1 MGLRPRRT
9 TLAAVVMVGLAGLS
23 GCGSEPPPAPPSGV
37 DGLTIPTPSPDPRD
51 FTHRVTNR
59 WLPLV
64 PGHSWTYAADDGA
77 TREVSVTN
85 ELVEVA
91 GVTAVEVAT
100 RETSATGAAT
110 DSFYEFYAQDRFGNV
125 WLLGRKVD
133 RGPLPDWQ
141 AGVDGAQAGLAMAAV
156 PRRGDGYAVAD
167 ARGAD
172 EDRAIVLSLDASA
185 ATPAGTYDHALL
197 VEYTSVLD
205 PGSVVRRTYARG
217 VGLVSEVGVQ
227 GALGQWELTATDP
240 GLPASESPD

>member
-1 MGLRPRRT
+1 MMI
-9 TLAAVVMVGLAGLS
+9 ASAGVS

-37 DGLTIPTPSPDPRD
+37 DGLTIPLPTPDPGQFVR
-51 FTHRVTNR
+51 RVTNPWLALAPGAR
-59 WLPLV
+59 WAYTSEV
-64 PGHSWTYAADDGA
+64 GD
-77 TREVSVTN
+77 TRLVSVGEETT
-85 ELVEVA
+85 EVQ
-91 GVTAVEVAT
+91 GVTTTVVHTVERTPGERPRTV
-100 RETSATGAAT
+100 R
-110 DSFYEFYAQDRFGNV
+110 DDLYAQDRAGNV
-125 WLLGRKVD
+125 WLFGQQVL
-133 RGPLPDWQ
+133 RGDGLSWQ

-217 VGLVSEVGVQ
+217 VGLVAEVGMQ
-227 GALGQWELTATDP
+227 GVLGQWELTSTDP